1 LHKGNSIKYAAIAA
15 ILLSGPAWSAA
26 VDADKSRM
34 IVQTGEVISSRPFVQ
49 STLGVELLIPHDS
62 VIYICQ
68 VGQDT
73 RFGYNG
79 APSVDF
85 VVVNGCVPPDPD

>member
-1 LHKGNSIKYAAIAA
+1 MKYAAIAA

-26 VDADKSRM
+26 VDADKSHM
-34 IVQTGEVISSRPFVQ
+34 IVQTGEVISFRPFVQ

-79 APSVDF
+79 APSADF